1 MEERHHS
8 PGGVRFRV
16 VTAHEKLGE
25 GFLVFDVQPY
35 PYPHQVSKV
44 RSLWSIDSTLVREFG
59 KIDT

>member
-1 MEERHHS
+1 MV
-8 PGGVRFRV
+8 GVRFRV

-25 GFLVFDVQPY
+25 GFSVFDVQPY